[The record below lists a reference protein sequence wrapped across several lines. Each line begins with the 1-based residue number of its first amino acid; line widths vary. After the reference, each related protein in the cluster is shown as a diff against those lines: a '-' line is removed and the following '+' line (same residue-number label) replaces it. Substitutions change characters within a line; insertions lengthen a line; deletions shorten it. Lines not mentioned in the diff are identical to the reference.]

1 MTLLSWNPA
10 WVTGVPQIDEQHRE
24 LLRQFETLLVAI
36 HENRPEERI
45 PELLAF
51 LADYVNTHFFT
62 EEEHMRGTRYPGYV
76 AHKAIQDDMRAQV
89 RGLVEGYDTDHSIMN
104 DQVLVFLTD
113 WLIGHIQD
121 HDRQMAQH
129 LLRFRDQTPG
139 SPL

>member
-1 MTLLSWNPA
+1 
-10 WVTGVPQIDEQHRE
+10 
-24 LLRQFETLLVAI
+24 
-36 HENRPEERI
+36 
-45 PELLAF
+45 
-51 LADYVNTHFFT
+51 
-62 EEEHMRGTRYPGYV
+62 
-76 AHKAIQDDMRAQV
+76 MRAQV